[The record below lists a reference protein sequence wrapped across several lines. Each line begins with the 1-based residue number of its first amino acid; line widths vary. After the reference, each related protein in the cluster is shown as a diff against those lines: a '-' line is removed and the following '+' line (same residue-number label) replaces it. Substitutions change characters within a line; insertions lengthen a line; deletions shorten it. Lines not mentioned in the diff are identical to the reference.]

1 MAINT
6 MSVMTDSSSVYYPH
20 QHQQYRTHYP
30 DILSA
35 PAPVLR
41 DEDILVDGET
51 VAHLP
56 PNSMSFSDYSVVTT
70 TDFDTIRRATAPSS
84 VYDSNNNNNNNN
96 RPPTTIVTASSTSS
110 FHSSSYERNTNNEA
124 MVPSASS
131 ASSAPAPSPS
141 THAMYYY
148 DPYAPATTTTA
159 MATYYE
165 PLQTKYRHVNLPPE
179 VQAMKERRKVSTV
192 AAGVA
197 GGFVGLLVLG
207 PIGAVVGG
215 TTAAVATKQV
225 GKRLEKRTLKKV
237 EARKFAQEEQLYG
250 KPIPALKAVLS

>member
-1 MAINT
+1 MATTT
-6 MSVMTDSSSVYYPH
+6 MSMTDSSSVYYP
-20 QHQQYRTHYP
+20 QYGTHYP

-56 PNSMSFSDYSVVTT
+56 HNAMGFSDYSVVTT
-70 TDFDTIRRATAPSS
+70 TGFESSSAAATPTTRTTTTAQNS
-84 VYDSNNNNNNNN
+84 VYSS
-96 RPPTTIVTASSTSS
+96 RPPTTIVTASSSSLSSSTSS
-110 FHSSSYERNTNNEA
+110 PYERDANNDV
-124 MVPSASS
+124 MVPSRASS
-131 ASSAPAPSPS
+131 AAL
-141 THAMYYY
+141 YYY
-148 DPYAPATTTTA
+148 DPYAPVTTTTT
-159 MATYYE
+159 MTEYD
-165 PLQTKYRHVNLPPE
+165 PTLLQNSMVRVNLPPE
-179 VQAMKERRKVSTV
+179 VQAMKERRKVSTI

-225 GKRLEKRTLKKV
+225 GKRLEKRKLKKV
-237 EARKFAQEEQLYG
+237 DAEMFAQQEYLYG
-250 KPIPALKAVLS
+250 KPLPALNAVLS